1 MYSRRRCEITV
12 FLFTPMMND
21 FLCLDFQS
29 FLQNIMF
36 YESISPATVIK
47 NYFFTLSGGGFHCLS
62 RSSSPSLNRSPTWRY
77 P

>member
-47 NYFFTLSGGGFHCLS
+47 NYFLPLAVGVSIVSAVPH
-62 RSSSPSLNRSPTWRY
+62 RHP
-77 P
+77 